1 VCWEDG
7 RSRAG
12 AAGVGADEQ
21 HTLENW
27 AKRRSTAQ
35 DLALRARIVLASAE
49 GHNNIAVAARLG
61 VSRNTVTRWRARF
74 PASRL
79 DGLGDEPRPG
89 CRGRSP
95 MPTWRRW
102 WCAPWKRC
110 PRGPRTGPNGSWAS
124 GWGSRRPACTDLA
137 GVRAAALAHGRLQ
150 DPPDPLLI
158 DKIGDVI
165 GLYLAP
171 QANAAVFAVD
181 EKPPGS
187 RSPPCAHHDPLCAMQ
202 TREWTSTRTIQNGGC
217 VRGWLAVGG
226 MGQLRG
232 SGSGD
237 GRVGGL
243 HAGDFGA
250 FLSRVFGV
258 RL

>member
-49 GHNNIAVAARLG
+49 GHNNIAAAARLG
-61 VSRNTVTRWRARF
+61 VSRNTVTKWRAWF
-74 PASRL
+74 LASRL
-79 DGLGDEPRPG
+79 DGLGDEPRPE

-110 PRGPRTGPNGSWAS
+110 PRGHALVQTGAGQAGGDLADQRAP
-124 GWGSRRPACTDLA
+124 DLA

-150 DPPDPLLI
+150 DLPGPAADRQDPRR
-158 DKIGDVI
+158 DRPVPG
-165 GLYLAP
+165 
-171 QANAAVFAVD
+171 AAG
-181 EKPPGS
+181 E
-187 RSPPCAHHDPLCAMQ
+187 
-202 TREWTSTRTIQNGGC
+202 
-217 VRGWLAVGG
+217 
-226 MGQLRG
+226 RG
-232 SGSGD
+232 SLRSRREAARLTIPSLRSSRPVMRDADTRVDLHTDYTERVLFVVGVKWLSG
-237 GRVGGL
+237 
-243 HAGDFGA
+243 FS
-250 FLSRVFGV
+250 SRPASAVC
-258 RL
+258 L